1 MSGRVHLHRRPAAHQ
16 PWIVRFFEHPHGPG
30 FGGLV
35 HFLVQTGSRLVV
47 PAALLASSIASAMLV
62 RSWERRRLVRSAT
75 TYELRLPAE
84 FDRARFAQTCK
95 SLAPA
100 LRGGL
105 VSPSIA
111 FELRAEAGRPRSLV
125 VAAGI
130 REERLRRLIG
140 EAIPG
145 ARLDLVTDEVGPAMS
160 PQSVRSF
167 AATAR
172 DGAPLQTEFV
182 ADPIG
187 LLLRSL
193 GDTGEGEIVAL
204 QLLVTAAP
212 RRARRR
218 LLSEATRLRTGK
230 RRRSLL
236 ELGLLGVLFVLQAV
250 WEVFDRAPTSS
261 ASTQTPRQPAYVDRE
276 RVNALMAKA
285 RQPLFACSLRV
296 AANAPTPGIAR
307 ALLAGAPD
315 DLEQYRSPFSG
326 LRRTLELFARRRFV
340 RRLLPL
346 RPPLLL
352 SGSEL
357 ATLLPVPANAGE
369 SPVPMARTPA
379 RELAPAAA
387 APRSGIRLG
396 TSDARG
402 RQEPVFISPRSLL
415 QHVHLLG
422 ATGAGKS
429 TALLNLA
436 VEAMNRDLGLLVL
449 EPKGDLIADVLKHVP
464 QRRVEDV
471 TLLDFGDRGFPP
483 AFNLLAGSA
492 GQAEAVAAIFS
503 RVFGGNWGPRSDDLL
518 RAALMTLEGG
528 TGDGAVPTLAE
539 VLPLLADPRR
549 RRRYRFIDRVV
560 LPVFWKMW
568 DSMSEGQRQQALAPL
583 SNKLRALLLRPA
595 VRDALVQ
602 PEAPDLRA
610 VIADRRIVLCSLPT
624 GTEVMGE
631 DGASLFGSVLM
642 HRLWQAAQSLG
653 PSKTRSPFL
662 CLVDEAHRFTA
673 LPGGM
678 SEVLSQARGYGL
690 GFVLAHQQLIQLPA
704 ELREAVAVNCRT
716 KLCFQLDPP
725 DNERMARHFEPRLDD
740 DDLLLLDRY
749 QLACRIVEDGLVL
762 PPVTATATPPP
773 EEPVDAF
780 SDLIHLRKRLT
791 TRSKA
796 EVEALIAERFPEL
809 EPPLGGEVALDT
821 EGPPIGTP
829 GGTPDVPPD
838 VPRLPPNRAS
848 DSESKNSDS
857 SDDEGEDRPWAA

>member
-1 MSGRVHLHRRPAAHQ
+1 MSRLHPRPATHR
-16 PWIVRFFEHPHGPG
+16 PWIVRFLEHPHRLR
-30 FGGLV
+30 FGGLL
-35 HFLVQTGSRLVV
+35 HMLLQGGSRLVV
-47 PAALLASSIASAMLV
+47 PAAFVASSIVTVVLV
-62 RSWERRRLVRSAT
+62 RLWERRRLVRSAR
-75 TYELRLPAE
+75 TYELRLPGE

-105 VSPSIA
+105 VASSIG
-111 FELRAEAGRPRSLV
+111 FELRAEAGSLRALV

-130 REERLRRLIG
+130 RDERLRRLIG
-140 EAIPG
+140 ESFPG
-145 ARLDLVTDEVGPAMS
+145 ARLDPVTDGVESVDS
-160 PQSVRSF
+160 RSRLSVRSF
-167 AATAR
+167 AVTSR

-182 ADPIG
+182 TDPIG

-193 GDTGEGEIVAL
+193 GDTEEGEMMAV
-204 QLLVTAAP
+204 QLLVTTAP

-218 LLSEATRLRTGK
+218 LLSEATRLRTGR

-236 ELGLLGVLFVLQAV
+236 EFVLMSVLFALQAV
-250 WEVFDRAPTSS
+250 WEVFDRAPSS
-261 ASTQTPRQPAYVDRE
+261 STSTQTPRQPAYVDRE
-276 RVNALMAKA
+276 RINALMAKA
-285 RQPLFACSLRV
+285 REPLFACSLRV
-296 AANAPTPGIAR
+296 AATAPTPGLAR
-307 ALLAGAPD
+307 GLVAGAGD
-315 DLEQYRSPFSG
+315 DLEQYRSQFSG
-326 LRRTLELFARRRFV
+326 LRRSFEFFAGRRFA

-357 ATLLPVPANAGE
+357 AAVCPVPANLEG
-369 SPVPMARTPA
+369 SPVPMPRTPA

-387 APRSGIRLG
+387 APREGIRLG

-402 RQEPVFISPRSLL
+402 RQEPVFIGPHSLL

-436 VEAMNRDLGLLVL
+436 IEAMNRDLGLLVL

-464 QRRVEDV
+464 QRRAEDV

-483 AFNLLAGSA
+483 AFNLLAG
-492 GQAEAVAAIFS
+492 GTGHAEAVAAIFS
-503 RVFGGNWGPRSDDLL
+503 RLFGGNWGPRSDDLL

-539 VLPLLADPRR
+539 VLPLLTDPRR
-549 RRRYRFIDRVV
+549 RRRYRVTDRVV
-560 LPVFWKMW
+560 LQGFWKAW
-568 DSMSEGQRQQALAPL
+568 DAMSEGQRQQALAPL

-610 VIADRRIVLCSLPT
+610 VISDRRIVFCSLPT
-624 GTEVMGE
+624 GTEMMGE

-653 PSKTRSPFL
+653 PSKTRPPFL
-662 CLVDEAHRFTA
+662 CLIDEAHRFTA

-690 GFVLAHQQLIQLPA
+690 GFILAHQQLIQLPA

-725 DNERMARHFEPRLDD
+725 DNERMARHFEPRLAD

-749 QLACRIVEDGLVL
+749 QLACRIVDDGLVL

-773 EEPVDAF
+773 PKPADDF

-791 TRSKA
+791 SRSKQ

-809 EPPLGGEVALDT
+809 EPPPGGEVALDADGT
-821 EGPPIGTP
+821 TTGTP

-838 VPRLPPNRAS
+838 VPRPPHERPA
-848 DSESKNSDS
+848 DDESRNSDS
-857 SDDEGEDRPWAA
+857 SDDDDEEDRPWAA